1 MSKTIVPGF
10 LGVICWL
17 MLCIPPAVLAD
28 DSPQSKPEAGKQQV
42 AASDGAKPLGCNSP
56 ELSNRVIS
64 TAGGSSIVQETGYG
78 LQRKSW
84 SPLGDTIRFTIKSF
98 SAIPE
103 DASVLVCFRWES
115 GSASKG
121 GFLETHPSQL
131 DLSSD
136 RKQLNVT
143 VKVPDDLGAQP
154 ANVNHVALL
163 PLVPLAEV
171 QILALDHANHLVADV
186 PAEIG
191 ITSPFAAVVLA
202 IVATILG
209 LAILSRVKR
218 PQAVGIRKARW
229 LLQLISTKDG
239 FASLS
244 QLQVLLWTFVVAVSA
259 VYVMSLSGRL
269 VEITSGTLILLGIAG
284 AAGVGAAVHNGAQI
298 TNAQSAAD
306 DAAATHA
313 KAQNAAAQAAVA
325 TQAATDAK
333 EAARLAQEKQDD
345 AGKKAGE
352 AEKLKKIAERLKNPP
367 EDQIP
372 KWSDLLINQTIT
384 DTGVVAQE
392 VDVTRVQMLLFTLVT
407 AVFVLITVAT
417 TYVIPEIPSGFVT
430 LMGIS
435 NGVYLGSKIT
445 S

>member
-1 MSKTIVPGF
+1 MSKTIVLVF
-10 LGVICWL
+10 LGVISWL
-17 MLCIPPAVLAD
+17 MLCTPPAVLAD
-28 DSPQSKPEAGKQQV
+28 NSPLPNAEAGKQ
-42 AASDGAKPLGCNSP
+42 KPLGCNSP
-56 ELSNRVIS
+56 EVSNRVIS
-64 TAGGSSIVQETGYG
+64 AAGGASIVQETGYG
-78 LQRKSW
+78 LQHKSW
-84 SPLGDTIRFTIKSF
+84 SPLGDTIRFTIKSS

-103 DASVLVCFRWES
+103 DASVLVCFRWERRS
-115 GSASKG
+115 GPDG
-121 GFLETHPSQL
+121 DFIETHPSQL

-136 RKQLNVT
+136 GKQLNVT
-143 VKVPDDLGAQP
+143 VTVPDDLGART

-163 PLVPLAEV
+163 PLVPLAQV
-171 QILALDHANHLVADV
+171 RILAIDHANKLVANV

-202 IVATILG
+202 IVAIILG

-229 LLQLISTKDG
+229 LLQVISTKDG

-244 QLQVLLWTFVVAVSA
+244 QLQVLLWTFVVLISA
-259 VYVMSLSGRL
+259 LYVMLLSGRL

-306 DAAATHA
+306 DAAA
-313 KAQNAAAQAAVA
+313 
-325 TQAATDAK
+325 
-333 EAARLAQEKQDD
+333 RLAQEKQDD
-345 AGKKAGE
+345 AAKKAE
-352 AEKLKKIAERLKNPP
+352 DAEKLKKIAERLKNPP

-372 KWSDLLINQTIT
+372 KWSDLLINQTVT

>member
-84 SPLGDTIRFTIKSF
+84 SPLGDTSRFAMKSLRGI
-98 SAIPE
+98 AE
-103 DASVLVCFRWES
+103 DAAVLVCFRWES

-202 IVATILG
+202 ICPTIL
-209 LAILSRVKR
+209 
-218 PQAVGIRKARW
+218 W
-229 LLQLISTKDG
+229 
-239 FASLS
+239 
-244 QLQVLLWTFVVAVSA
+244 
-259 VYVMSLSGRL
+259 
-269 VEITSGTLILLGIAG
+269 
-284 AAGVGAAVHNGAQI
+284 
-298 TNAQSAAD
+298 
-306 DAAATHA
+306 
-313 KAQNAAAQAAVA
+313 
-325 TQAATDAK
+325 
-333 EAARLAQEKQDD
+333 AARLSRGNKPHTLRRRTRQRKQQSRRKRPPTQRRPL
-345 AGKKAGE
+345 AWRKKNRMMQRKRQGTP
-352 AEKLKKIAERLKNPP
+352 RN
-367 EDQIP
+367 
-372 KWSDLLINQTIT
+372 
-384 DTGVVAQE
+384 
-392 VDVTRVQMLLFTLVT
+392 
-407 AVFVLITVAT
+407 
-417 TYVIPEIPSGFVT
+417 
-430 LMGIS
+430 
-435 NGVYLGSKIT
+435 
-445 S
+445 

>member
-1 MSKTIVPGF
+1 MSKTIVLVF
-10 LGVICWL
+10 LGVISWL
-17 MLCIPPAVLAD
+17 MLCTPPAVLAD
-28 DSPQSKPEAGKQQV
+28 DSPLHNAEAGKQ
-42 AASDGAKPLGCNSP
+42 KPLGCNSP
-56 ELSNRVIS
+56 AVSNRVIS
-64 TAGGSSIVQETGYG
+64 AAGGASIIQETGYG

-98 SAIPE
+98 SAMPE
-103 DASVLVCFRWES
+103 DASVLVCFRWERRS
-115 GSASKG
+115 GLNG
-121 GFLETHPSQL
+121 DFVETHPSQL

-136 RKQLNVT
+136 GKQLNVT
-143 VKVPDDLGAQP
+143 VTVPDDLGART

-163 PLVPLAEV
+163 PLVPLAQV
-171 QILALDHANHLVADV
+171 RILAIDHANNLVANV
-186 PAEIG
+186 PTEIG

-229 LLQLISTKDG
+229 LLQVISTKDG

-244 QLQVLLWTFVVAVSA
+244 QLQVLLWTFVVLISA
-259 VYVMSLSGRL
+259 VYVMFLSGRL

-306 DAAATHA
+306 DAAAAHA

-325 TQAATDAK
+325 AQTATDAK

-345 AGKKAGE
+345 AAKKAGD

-372 KWSDLLINQTIT
+372 KWSDLLINQTVT

>member
-1 MSKTIVPGF
+1 MSKTIVLVF
-10 LGVICWL
+10 LGVISWL
-17 MLCIPPAVLAD
+17 MLCTPPAVLAD
-28 DSPQSKPEAGKQQV
+28 DSPLPNAEAGKQ
-42 AASDGAKPLGCNSP
+42 KPLGCNSP
-56 ELSNRVIS
+56 AVSNRVIS
-64 TAGGSSIVQETGYG
+64 AAGGASIIQETGYG

-103 DASVLVCFRWES
+103 DASVLVCFRWERRS
-115 GSASKG
+115 GLNG
-121 GFLETHPSQL
+121 DFVETHPSRL

-136 RKQLNVT
+136 GKQLNVT
-143 VKVPDDLGAQP
+143 VTVPDDLGART

-163 PLVPLAEV
+163 PLVPLAQV
-171 QILALDHANHLVADV
+171 RILAIDHANNLVANV
-186 PAEIG
+186 PTEIG

-229 LLQLISTKDG
+229 LLQVISTKDG

-244 QLQVLLWTFVVAVSA
+244 QLQVLLWTFVVLISA
-259 VYVMSLSGRL
+259 VYVMFLSGRL

-306 DAAATHA
+306 DAAAAHA

-325 TQAATDAK
+325 AQTATDAK

-345 AGKKAGE
+345 AAKKAGD

-372 KWSDLLINQTIT
+372 KWSDLLINQTVT

>member
-1 MSKTIVPGF
+1 MVRDHNTIPAEIVP
-10 LGVICWL
+10 
-17 MLCIPPAVLAD
+17 
-28 DSPQSKPEAGKQQV
+28 
-42 AASDGAKPLGCNSP
+42 
-56 ELSNRVIS
+56 
-64 TAGGSSIVQETGYG
+64 T
-78 LQRKSW
+78 
-84 SPLGDTIRFTIKSF
+84 
-98 SAIPE
+98 
-103 DASVLVCFRWES
+103 
-115 GSASKG
+115 
-121 GFLETHPSQL
+121 
-131 DLSSD
+131 
-136 RKQLNVT
+136 
-143 VKVPDDLGAQP
+143 
-154 ANVNHVALL
+154 
-163 PLVPLAEV
+163 
-171 QILALDHANHLVADV
+171 
-186 PAEIG
+186 EIG

-325 TQAATDAK
+325 AQTATDAK